1 MRSCDIAQQPEA
13 SRYASFPHQ
22 DVIEAVDHDGCT
34 AMQVPVH
41 FVVVTNEPGA
51 HADVM
56 MKVQMHIIDPLVKRK
71 ILLESRIL
79 DATPSSF
86 IAEAA
91 TLVVFEFVVPC
102 PWPITD
108 WDVQGWRRRLGA
120 GLRLVVAPAQSQRSS
135 GEGDEQ
141 AAKTALAR
149 AMILPPARQPKEAP
163 AKQKAIWVG
172 SCVERDRKG
181 QDRYVIP
188 ANLSGQPCLAVVDE
202 GSGKRLR
209 LSSEDGEWSR
219 TTLLSPVM
227 AAALAEHLP
236 ASLQWKTAWRLIYSP
251 RLNGVSL
258 KTFFRRMQGEGPT
271 LLLLQDHKGHA
282 FGGFASSAW
291 HITDR
296 YYGTGESFV
305 FRFRHPMP
313 KPVVSLAQQ
322 MQHLSANKPE
332 AKSDA
337 SHSAQQAVDEAVKL
351 LESWRPKVKEH
362 AQKSEREV
370 LQSDCITSATEALDE
385 ILGAGA
391 LPLEPPPRAAAA
403 AAEEAAQEE
412 EEPKDQDLELEVFH
426 HDPSGDGFFLFSDST
441 CLAMGGGSGFALYVE
456 KDLLHGRSDPS
467 TTFNSEVLS
476 CETSFIIGD
485 LECWAFDDPTQER

>member
-1 MRSCDIAQQPEA
+1 MD
-13 SRYASFPHQ
+13 Q
-22 DVIEAVDHDGCT
+22 DVVEAANDDDSPGAT
-34 AMQVPVH
+34 QVPVH

-56 MKVQMHIIDPLVKRK
+56 AKVQTHIIDPLVNRK

-91 TLVVFEFVVPC
+91 TLVVFEFVVPL

-120 GLRLVVAPAQSQRSS
+120 GLQLVVAPAQSQRSS
-135 GEGDEQ
+135 GSGDEQ

-163 AKQKAIWVG
+163 KKQKGIWVG
-172 SCVERDRKG
+172 SCVEREKKG
-181 QDRYVIP
+181 QERYVIP
-188 ANLSGQPCLAVVDE
+188 ANLSEQPCLAVVDD
-202 GSGKRLR
+202 GTGKRVR

-219 TTLLSPVM
+219 TTLLSPLM

-236 ASLQWKTAWRLIYSP
+236 AQLQWKTAWRLIYSP
-251 RLNGVSL
+251 RLHGVSL
-258 KTFFRRMQGEGPT
+258 KTFYRRMQGEGPT
-271 LLLLQDHKGHA
+271 LLLVQDHEGHA

-291 HITDR
+291 RVADR

-322 MQHLSANKPE
+322 LQHLNAAQQE
-332 AKSDA
+332 AKSGPGQSA
-337 SHSAQQAVDEAVKL
+337 SALAAQQAVDEAVKL
-351 LESWRPKVKEH
+351 LESWRPKVKEQ
-362 AQKSEREV
+362 AKKSEREV

-391 LPLEPPPRAAAA
+391 LPLEPPPRALTGTTA
-403 AAEEAAQEE
+403 
-412 EEPKDQDLELEVFH
+412 DLEAGLEGSQQEVPQEDLEIEVFH
-426 HDPSGDGFFLFSDST
+426 HESSGDDFFLFSDST

-476 CETSFIIGD
+476 CETSFVIGD
-485 LECWAFDDPTQER
+485 LECWAFDDPTEVR